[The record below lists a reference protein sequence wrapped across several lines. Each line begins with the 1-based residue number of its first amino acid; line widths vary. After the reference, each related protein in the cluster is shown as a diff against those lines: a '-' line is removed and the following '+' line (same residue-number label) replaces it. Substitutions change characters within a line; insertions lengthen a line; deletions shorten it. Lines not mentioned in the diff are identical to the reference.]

1 MWRRGRQTAVL
12 PGSDSAKEKN
22 IACKR
27 QGRRFMADS
36 NRHRSG
42 TAEASGAGAE
52 RPGRKKQ
59 ERKVEVGR
67 AGGLHQAL
75 RGLVI
80 PCW

>member
-1 MWRRGRQTAVL
+1 
-12 PGSDSAKEKN
+12 
-22 IACKR
+22 
-27 QGRRFMADS
+27 MADS
-36 NRHRSG
+36 NRHRGG